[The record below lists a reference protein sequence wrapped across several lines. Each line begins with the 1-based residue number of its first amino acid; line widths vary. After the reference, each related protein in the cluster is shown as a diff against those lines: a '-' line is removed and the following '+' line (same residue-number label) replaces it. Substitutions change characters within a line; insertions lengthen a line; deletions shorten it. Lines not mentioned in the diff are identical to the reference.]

1 MLAERVNKVWLSIGI
16 IAPSIFLAFYSVAMA
31 SDPDYTFGEN
41 YLSDLG
47 VGPGAW
53 AFNSALVITGVL
65 LVLFSIMGVRPMLG
79 NQALS
84 KVASAFLAVDGV
96 MLTCIGI
103 FTEDYDPEHY
113 IFSISFFLT
122 FLLTAVLMTIALWK
136 TKVLG
141 TFGYAFSAVIVVFGL
156 ILLPMG
162 GDPFSETAAVFSI
175 IVWGVGISAAALL
188 KESGRTIP

>member
-1 MLAERVNKVWLSIGI
+1 LAVRSNRIWLSIGI
-16 IAPSIFLAFYSVAMA
+16 IASAIFLILYSIAM
-31 SDPDYTFGEN
+31 SQDPDYTFGKN

-47 VGPGAW
+47 IGPGAW
-53 AFNSALVITGVL
+53 AFNSGLVIAGVL
-65 LVLFSIMGVRPMLG
+65 LVLFSVMGVRPMLG
-79 NQALS
+79 APTIS
-84 KVASAFLAVDGV
+84 KIAAAFLAVDGV
-96 MLTCIGI
+96 LLACIGI

-113 IFSISFFLT
+113 IFSVAFFLT

-175 IVWGVGISAAALL
+175 IVWGVGISVAALL
-188 KESGRTIP
+188 KESGRRIP

>member
-1 MLAERVNKVWLSIGI
+1 MLYC
-16 IAPSIFLAFYSVAMA
+16 IAMSQ
-31 SDPDYTFGEN
+31 DPDYTFGKN

-53 AFNSALVITGVL
+53 AFNSGLVIAGVL

-79 NQALS
+79 TPTMS
-84 KVASAFLAVDGV
+84 KVAAAFLAIDGV
-96 MLTCIGI
+96 LLACIGI

-113 IFSISFFLT
+113 IFSVAFFLT

-136 TKVLG
+136 TKALG
-141 TFGYAFSAVIVVFGL
+141 IFGYAFSAVIVVFGF

-175 IVWGVGISAAALL
+175 IVWGVGISVIALL
-188 KESGRTIP
+188 KESGRRIP

>member
-1 MLAERVNKVWLSIGI
+1 LSVRSNRVWLSAGI
-16 IAPSIFLAFYSVAMA
+16 IASAVFLILYYIAM
-31 SDPDYTFGEN
+31 SQDPDYTFGKN

-47 VGPGAW
+47 IGPGAW
-53 AFNSALVITGVL
+53 AFNSGLVIAGVL
-65 LVLFSIMGVRPMLG
+65 LVLFSVMGVRPMLG
-79 NQALS
+79 TPTIS
-84 KVASAFLAVDGV
+84 KIAAAFLAIDGV
-96 MLTCIGI
+96 LLACIGI

-113 IFSISFFLT
+113 IFSIAFFLT

-175 IVWGVGISAAALL
+175 IVWGVGISVVALL
-188 KESGRTIP
+188 KESGRRIP

>member
-1 MLAERVNKVWLSIGI
+1 MAERSNRIWLALGI
-16 IAPSIFLAFYSVAMA
+16 IAPALFLVLYSVAMA

-53 AFNSALVITGVL
+53 AFNSALVITGFL
-65 LVLFSIMGVRPMLG
+65 LGLFSIMGIRPMLG
-79 NQALS
+79 SPAIS
-84 KVASAFLAVDGV
+84 KLATAFLTVDGI
-96 MLTCIGI
+96 LLACIGV
-103 FTEDYDPEHY
+103 FTEDFDPEHY
-113 IFSISFFLT
+113 IFSVAFFLT
-122 FLLTAVLMTIALWK
+122 FLLTLVLMTVALWK
-136 TKVLG
+136 TNVLG

-175 IVWGVGISAAALL
+175 IVWGVGISIAALL
-188 KESGRTIP
+188 KESGRRIP

>member
-1 MLAERVNKVWLSIGI
+1 MAARWNMTWLSVGI
-16 IAPSIFLAFYSVAMA
+16 IASAVFLILYCIAM
-31 SDPDYTFGEN
+31 SQDPNYTFGKN

-53 AFNSALVITGVL
+53 AFNSGLVIAGAL
-65 LVLFSIMGVRPMLG
+65 LVLFSAMGVRPMLG
-79 NQALS
+79 TPTIS
-84 KVASAFLAVDGV
+84 KIATAFLAIDGV
-96 MLTCIGI
+96 LLACIGI

-113 IFSISFFLT
+113 IFSVAFFLT
-122 FLLTAVLMTIALWK
+122 FLLTVALMTVALWK

-141 TFGYAFSAVIVVFGL
+141 TFGYAFSAVVVVFGL

-188 KESGRTIP
+188 RESGRSIP

>member
-1 MLAERVNKVWLSIGI
+1 MIGGSNKVWLSLGI
-16 IAPSIFLAFYSVAMA
+16 IAPSLFLVLYSVAMA
-31 SDPDYTFGEN
+31 SDPDYAFGKN

-53 AFNSALVITGVL
+53 AFNSALVVTGFL
-65 LVLFSIMGVRPMLG
+65 LVLFSMMGVRPMLG
-79 NQALS
+79 GLAIS
-84 KVASAFLAVDGV
+84 KVATMFLAIDGV
-96 MLTCIGI
+96 LLASIGI

-113 IFSISFFLT
+113 IFSVSFFLM
-122 FLLTAVLMTIALWK
+122 FLLTVVLMTVAMWK

-162 GDPFSETAAVFSI
+162 GDPFSETAAVLSI
-175 IVWGVGISAAALL
+175 IIWGVGISVAALL
-188 KESGRTIP
+188 KESGRRIP

>member
-1 MLAERVNKVWLSIGI
+1 MAERISKVWLSIGI
-16 IAPSIFLAFYSVAMA
+16 IAPSIFLVLYSVAMT
-31 SDPDYTFGEN
+31 SDSDYTFGEN

-53 AFNSALVITGVL
+53 AFNSALVIAGVL

-79 NQALS
+79 NQAIS

-96 MLTCIGI
+96 LLACIGI

-122 FLLTAVLMTIALWK
+122 FLLTAVLMTVALCK

-141 TFGYAFSAVIVVFGL
+141 TFGYSFSAVIVVFGL